1 MENNM
6 DLKPL
11 KLKERLDSLKNNPR
25 ALFLFC
31 RDVLKAPWPE
41 AEPYI
46 LKDPKIAMHYAYYV
60 KKKLWPELEN
70 ILQGEDISIYN
81 WNMRYFHY

>member
-1 MENNM
+1 MS
-6 DLKPL
+6 LKPL
-11 KLKERLDSLKNNPR
+11 KLKERLDALKDNPK
-25 ALFLFC
+25 ALYLFS
-31 RDVLKAPWPE
+31 RYVLKAPWPA

-46 LKDPKIAMHYAYYV
+46 LKDPKMAMHYAYYV
-60 KKKLWPELEN
+60 KQKLWPELEN